1 MGVTCCSAGAQVVP
15 SALRGLQNANGQK
28 MTFWQENYT
37 FIKDVYDMRHTK
49 MAEWMENV
57 EKAISRIMADKVY
70 TSAEFKRERDNFH
83 ALCKDLERAEV
94 KKWLAHILEILMA
107 ERAKDQRKNEFD
119 KLEILIKKHEEL
131 IPNVQKTA
139 VMVDLYWKCYAYGDE
154 LKPHVEFLD
163 GIMLSSTRDIAPSCV
178 ENVDEL
184 IERQEKSLA
193 QLDSKRAVVTDLI
206 AKGKVILQNPDK
218 PKFLEANVKRI
229 QNGWEDT
236 KKKAQDRLQLLN
248 ETKEAFIGYAEDSE
262 TIANEFDKA
271 EEEIKKV
278 KKIFNLEAANADLSK
293 RQEILKNTD
302 EGINGLFGNINKN
315 YDTMAITIPDDKKKI
330 LTKEIKAVE
339 EKLEVVGRFKSTV
352 QVIVDLVNNLTAF
365 DNSLKAIDSWKDSAT
380 AELKDIKEASGS
392 MLPEDRVARTMDLQE
407 DIAAKLEIL
416 KQCAATEQ
424 ALLPQG
430 DKVPA
435 DAQVFKDE
443 LARITKYVTELQA
456 NTKIECD
463 KYSNDVKFWAEYRT
477 GIKEFTPWL
486 VGAEKAAGEGLSKPS
501 DLAEVKALNEK
512 VLAFDKNCVN
522 YLKVLMSAQG
532 AAQKMTTHAEADAE
546 VAGLKTR
553 FDAVKVVSDT
563 WVKKCDV
570 LVKEWVLLDNTVT
583 ELNSWVAK
591 DKSAEG
597 ENQFSLEKMESTLGE
612 LKNIFKQKEKLVE
625 GL

>member
-1 MGVTCCSAGAQVVP
+1 MS
-15 SALRGLQNANGQK
+15 
-28 MTFWQENYT
+28 FWQENYQ
-37 FIKDVYDMRHTK
+37 FIKEVYDMRHHK

-70 TSAEFKRERDNFH
+70 TSAEFKRERDTFNS
-83 ALCKDLERAEV
+83 LCKDLERTEV
-94 KKWLAHILEILMA
+94 KKWLAQILEILMA
-107 ERAKDQRKNEFD
+107 ERAKDLKKKENDQ
-119 KLEILIKKHEEL
+119 LEALIKKHEEL

-193 QLDSKRAVVTDLI
+193 QLDAKRAVVTDLI

-218 PKFLEANVKRI
+218 PKFLEANVKRL
-229 QNGWEDT
+229 QDGWEDT
-236 KKKAQDRLQLLN
+236 KTKANERLQLLN

-262 TIANEFDKA
+262 TVATDFEKA

-278 KKIFNLEAANADLSK
+278 KKIFNLEAANVDLTK
-293 RQEILKNTD
+293 RQEILKGTED
-302 EGINGLFGNINKN
+302 TINGLFDTINRN
-315 YDTMAITIPDDKKKI
+315 YTTMAITIPEDKKKI
-330 LTKEIKAVE
+330 LQKEIKAVE
-339 EKLEVVGRFKSTV
+339 EKLEVLMRFKDTV
-352 QVIVDLVNNLTAF
+352 KVIADLVDNLTAF
-365 DNSLKAIDSWKDSAT
+365 DNSLKAIDTWKDAAT
-380 AELKDIKEASGS
+380 SELKDIREASGA

-416 KQCAATEQ
+416 AENAKNELE
-424 ALLPQG
+424 LLPQG

-435 DAQVFKDE
+435 DAQAFKDE
-443 LARITKYVTELQA
+443 LKRITDYVKKLQGD
-456 NTKIECD
+456 TKIECD
-463 KYSNDVKFWAEYRT
+463 KYSNDVKYWAEYRT
-477 GIKEFTPWL
+477 GIKEFNPWL
-486 VGAEKAAGEGLSKPS
+486 AGAEKAATEGLAKPS
-501 DLAEVKALNEK
+501 DLSEVKALDDK
-512 VLAFDKNCVN
+512 VKTFEKNCVN
-522 YLKVLMSAQG
+522 FLKVLEAANG

-546 VAGLKTR
+546 VAGLKER
-553 FDAVKVVSDT
+553 YVKVKAVSDS
-563 WVKKCDV
+563 WVKKVEV
-570 LVKEWVLLDNTVT
+570 LVKEWTLLDNTVT

-625 GL
+625 DL

>member
-1 MGVTCCSAGAQVVP
+1 
-15 SALRGLQNANGQK
+15 
-28 MTFWQENYT
+28 
-37 FIKDVYDMRHTK
+37 MRHSK
-49 MAEWMENV
+49 MAEWLENV
-57 EKAISRIMADKVY
+57 EKAIARIMADKVY
-70 TSAEFKRERDNFH
+70 TSAEFKRERDTFNS
-83 ALCKDLERAEV
+83 LCKDLERTEV
-94 KKWLAHILEILMA
+94 KKWLAQILEILMA
-107 ERAKDQRKNEFD
+107 ERAKDQKKAEGD
-119 KLEILIKKHEEL
+119 KLEALIKKHEEL
-131 IPNVQKTA
+131 IPNVQKTSI
-139 VMVDLYWKCYAYGDE
+139 MVDLYWKCYAYGDE

-163 GIMLSSTRDIAPSCV
+163 GIMLSSTREIAPSCV

-184 IERQEKSLA
+184 IERQEKSLQ
-193 QLDSKRAVVTDLI
+193 QLDSKRNVVTDLI
-206 AKGKVILQNPDK
+206 DKGKVILQNPDK
-218 PKFLEANVKRI
+218 PKFLQANVKRI
-229 QNGWEDT
+229 EEGWDDT
-236 KKKAQDRLQLLN
+236 KTKARERLQLLN
-248 ETKEAFIGYAEDSE
+248 ETKDAFIGYAENNE
-262 TIANEFDKA
+262 TIATEFEIA

-278 KKIFNLEAANADLSK
+278 KKIFNLEAANADLKK
-293 RQEILKNTD
+293 RQDLLKKSTD
-302 EGINGLFGNINKN
+302 TINGLFSSINAHMA
-315 YDTMAITIPDDKKKI
+315 TMSITIPEDKKKV

-339 EKLEVVGRFKSTV
+339 EKLEVNARFKATV
-352 QVIVDLVNNLTAF
+352 GKIEELVASLTSF
-365 DNSLKAIDSWKDSAT
+365 DNSLKAIDAWKDAAT

-407 DIAAKLEIL
+407 DIAAKLEII
-416 KQCAATEQ
+416 KECAATEA

-435 DAQVFKDE
+435 DAQAFKDE
-443 LARITKYVTELQA
+443 LARITKYVTELQE

-486 VGAEKAAGEGLSKPS
+486 AGAEKAAGEGLTKPS
-501 DLAEVKALNEK
+501 DLAEVQALNEK

-522 YLKVLMSAQG
+522 YLKVLT
-532 AAQKMTTHAEADAE
+532 AAQAAANKMTTHAEADAE
-546 VAGLKTR
+546 VAALKAR
-553 FDAVKVVSDT
+553 FDAVKAISET